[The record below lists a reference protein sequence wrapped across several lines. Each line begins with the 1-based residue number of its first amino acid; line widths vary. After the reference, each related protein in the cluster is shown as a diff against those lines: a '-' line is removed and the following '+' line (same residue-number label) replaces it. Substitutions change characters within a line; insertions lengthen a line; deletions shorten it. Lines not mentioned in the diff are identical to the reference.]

1 MDKTLVDPNR
11 LCMGCMELLENTGV
25 PCPKCGFS
33 LKDYQQPE
41 NGMPPYEIL
50 NGKYLVGKVI
60 GIGGFGITYIGWDFY
75 QSKKV
80 CIKEYFPKGVAK
92 REQTTT
98 YSTEYS
104 TYSMDVFTVN
114 TKKAAYLG
122 GLKGYIK
129 EAETLSKFY
138 GMPGIVS
145 VRDFFYGNKTAYIVM
160 EYIDGINFR
169 QFAKSS
175 GGVLQSYILFELLKD
190 VIKALNSVHKA
201 GVIHRDISPDNI
213 MLNDKF
219 KAKLID
225 FGAAKHSG
233 AGQETSIF
241 LKHGYAPIEQYDR
254 NGNQGPWTD
263 VYSLCATMYYL
274 LTGIKLQKAYERVA
288 EDKTIPLNMF
298 NIEIEDYQANAILKG
313 LNVQIEDRYQS
324 MAEYLSSICTLRPF
338 NIEDRYQSMAELY
351 YELYHEYLPGEK
363 PQKPTAEAVRQK
375 TMPEI
380 MPIPDITR
388 EEAAMQYLKQHSED

>member
-11 LCMGCMELLENTGV
+11 LCMGCMELLENTSV

-324 MAEYLSSICTLRPF
+324 MAE
-338 NIEDRYQSMAELY
+338 LY
-351 YELYHEYLPGEK
+351 YDLYHEYLPGER
-363 PQKPTAEAVRQK
+363 PQKPAAEAVRQK

>member
-11 LCMGCMELLENTGV
+11 LCMGCMELLENTSV

-175 GGVLQSYILFELLKD
+175 GGVLQSYILFEVLKD

-313 LNVQIEDRYQS
+313 LNVQIE
-324 MAEYLSSICTLRPF
+324 
-338 NIEDRYQSMAELY
+338 NRYQSMAELY

-363 PQKPTAEAVRQK
+363 PQKPTAGAVLPK
-375 TMPEI
+375 PMPEI

>member
-11 LCMGCMELLENTGV
+11 LCMGCMELLENTSV

-313 LNVQIEDRYQS
+313 LNVQIE
-324 MAEYLSSICTLRPF
+324 
-338 NIEDRYQSMAELY
+338 NRYQSMAELY
-351 YELYHEYLPGEK
+351 YELYHEYLPGER
-363 PQKPTAEAVRQK
+363 PQKPTAGAVLPK

>member
-11 LCMGCMELLENTGV
+11 LCMGCMELLENTSV

-313 LNVQIEDRYQS
+313 LNVQIE
-324 MAEYLSSICTLRPF
+324 
-338 NIEDRYQSMAELY
+338 NRYQSMAELY

-363 PQKPTAEAVRQK
+363 PQKPTAGAVLPK

>member
-263 VYSLCATMYYL
+263 VYSICATMYYL

-313 LNVQIEDRYQS
+313 LNVQIE
-324 MAEYLSSICTLRPF
+324 
-338 NIEDRYQSMAELY
+338 NRYQSMAELY

-363 PQKPTAEAVRQK
+363 PQKPTARAVLPK

-388 EEAAMQYLKQHSED
+388 EEAAIFKTAQ

>member
-11 LCMGCMELLENTGV
+11 LCMGCMELLENTSV

-219 KAKLID
+219 KAKLIV

-324 MAEYLSSICTLRPF
+324 MAE
-338 NIEDRYQSMAELY
+338 LY
-351 YELYHEYLPGEK
+351 YELYHEYLPGER
-363 PQKPTAEAVRQK
+363 PQKPAAEAVRQK

>member
-1 MDKTLVDPNR
+1 MVKTLVDPNS
-11 LCMGCMELLENTGV
+11 LCMGSMELLENTGV

-324 MAEYLSSICTLRPF
+324 MAE
-338 NIEDRYQSMAELY
+338 LY
-351 YELYHEYLPGEK
+351 YELYHEYLPGER
-363 PQKPTAEAVRQK
+363 PQKPAAEAVRQK

>member
-11 LCMGCMELLENTGV
+11 LCMGCMELLENTSV

-60 GIGGFGITYIGWDFY
+60 GIGGFGITFIGWDFY

-313 LNVQIEDRYQS
+313 LNVQIE
-324 MAEYLSSICTLRPF
+324 
-338 NIEDRYQSMAELY
+338 NRYQSMAELY

-363 PQKPTAEAVRQK
+363 PQKPTAGAVLPK

>member
-190 VIKALNSVHKA
+190 VIEALNSVHKA

-324 MAEYLSSICTLRPF
+324 MAE
-338 NIEDRYQSMAELY
+338 LY
-351 YELYHEYLPGEK
+351 YELYHEYLPGER
-363 PQKPTAEAVRQK
+363 PQKPAAEAVRQK

>member
-324 MAEYLSSICTLRPF
+324 MAE
-338 NIEDRYQSMAELY
+338 LY

-363 PQKPTAEAVRQK
+363 PQKPIAEAVRQK

>member
-324 MAEYLSSICTLRPF
+324 MAE
-338 NIEDRYQSMAELY
+338 LY
-351 YELYHEYLPGEK
+351 YELYHEYLSGEK
-363 PQKPTAEAVRQK
+363 PQKPAAGAVLPK

>member
-313 LNVQIEDRYQS
+313 LNVQIE
-324 MAEYLSSICTLRPF
+324 
-338 NIEDRYQSMAELY
+338 NRYQSMAELY
-351 YELYHEYLPGEK
+351 YDLYHEYLPGEK
-363 PQKPTAEAVRQK
+363 PQKPTAGAVLPK

>member
-104 TYSMDVFTVN
+104 TYSIDVFTVN

-324 MAEYLSSICTLRPF
+324 MAE
-338 NIEDRYQSMAELY
+338 LY

>member
-1 MDKTLVDPNR
+1 MDKTLVDHNR

-263 VYSLCATMYYL
+263 VYSICATMYYL

-313 LNVQIEDRYQS
+313 LNVQIE
-324 MAEYLSSICTLRPF
+324 
-338 NIEDRYQSMAELY
+338 NRYQSMAELY

-363 PQKPTAEAVRQK
+363 PQKPTARAVLPK

>member
-11 LCMGCMELLENTGV
+11 LCMGCMELLENTSV

-169 QFAKSS
+169 QFAKNS

-324 MAEYLSSICTLRPF
+324 MAE
-338 NIEDRYQSMAELY
+338 LY
-351 YELYHEYLPGEK
+351 YELYHEYLPGER
-363 PQKPTAEAVRQK
+363 PQKPAAEAVRQK

>member
-138 GMPGIVS
+138 GVPGIVS

-263 VYSLCATMYYL
+263 VYSICATMYYL

-313 LNVQIEDRYQS
+313 LNVQIE
-324 MAEYLSSICTLRPF
+324 
-338 NIEDRYQSMAELY
+338 NRYQSMAELY

-363 PQKPTAEAVRQK
+363 PQKPTARAVLPK

>member
-11 LCMGCMELLENTGV
+11 LCMGCMELLENTSV

-313 LNVQIEDRYQS
+313 LNVQIE
-324 MAEYLSSICTLRPF
+324 
-338 NIEDRYQSMAELY
+338 NRYQSMAELY

-363 PQKPTAEAVRQK
+363 PQKPTVGAVLPK

>member
-11 LCMGCMELLENTGV
+11 LCMGCMELLENTSV

-288 EDKTIPLNMF
+288 EDKTIPLNLF

-324 MAEYLSSICTLRPF
+324 MAE
-338 NIEDRYQSMAELY
+338 LY
-351 YELYHEYLPGEK
+351 YELYHEYLPGER
-363 PQKPTAEAVRQK
+363 PQKPAAEAVRQK

>member
-11 LCMGCMELLENTGV
+11 LCMGCMGLLENTGV

-263 VYSLCATMYYL
+263 VYSICATMYYL

-313 LNVQIEDRYQS
+313 LNVQIE
-324 MAEYLSSICTLRPF
+324 
-338 NIEDRYQSMAELY
+338 NRYQSMAELY

-363 PQKPTAEAVRQK
+363 PQKPTARAVLPK

>member
-11 LCMGCMELLENTGV
+11 LCMGCMELLENTSV

-104 TYSMDVFTVN
+104 TYSMDVFKVN

-324 MAEYLSSICTLRPF
+324 MAE
-338 NIEDRYQSMAELY
+338 LY
-351 YELYHEYLPGEK
+351 YELYHEYLPGER
-363 PQKPTAEAVRQK
+363 PQKPAAEAVRQK

>member
-263 VYSLCATMYYL
+263 VYSICATMYYL

-313 LNVQIEDRYQS
+313 LNVQIE
-324 MAEYLSSICTLRPF
+324 
-338 NIEDRYQSMAELY
+338 NRYQSMAELY

-363 PQKPTAEAVRQK
+363 PQKPTARAVMPK

>member
-80 CIKEYFPKGVAK
+80 CIKECFPKGVAK

-324 MAEYLSSICTLRPF
+324 MAE
-338 NIEDRYQSMAELY
+338 LY

>member
-75 QSKKV
+75 LSKKV

-324 MAEYLSSICTLRPF
+324 MAE
-338 NIEDRYQSMAELY
+338 LY

>member
-298 NIEIEDYQANAILKG
+298 NIEIEEYQANAILKG

-324 MAEYLSSICTLRPF
+324 MAE
-338 NIEDRYQSMAELY
+338 LY
-351 YELYHEYLPGEK
+351 YDLYHEYLPGEK
-363 PQKPTAEAVRQK
+363 PQKPTARAVLPK

>member
-1 MDKTLVDPNR
+1 
-11 LCMGCMELLENTGV
+11 
-25 PCPKCGFS
+25 
-33 LKDYQQPE
+33 
-41 NGMPPYEIL
+41 
-50 NGKYLVGKVI
+50 
-60 GIGGFGITYIGWDFY
+60 
-75 QSKKV
+75 
-80 CIKEYFPKGVAK
+80 
-92 REQTTT
+92 
-98 YSTEYS
+98 
-104 TYSMDVFTVN
+104 
-114 TKKAAYLG
+114 
-122 GLKGYIK
+122 
-129 EAETLSKFY
+129 
-138 GMPGIVS
+138 
-145 VRDFFYGNKTAYIVM
+145 M

-190 VIKALNSVHKA
+190 VIKALNTVHKE

-313 LNVQIEDRYQS
+313 LNVQIE
-324 MAEYLSSICTLRPF
+324 
-338 NIEDRYQSMAELY
+338 NRYQSMAELY
-351 YELYHEYLPGEK
+351 YDLYHEYLPGEK
-363 PQKPTAEAVRQK
+363 PQKPTAGAVLPK

>member
-11 LCMGCMELLENTGV
+11 LCMGCMELLENTSV

-114 TKKAAYLG
+114 TKKAAYIG

-324 MAEYLSSICTLRPF
+324 MAE
-338 NIEDRYQSMAELY
+338 LY
-351 YELYHEYLPGEK
+351 YELYHEYLPGER
-363 PQKPTAEAVRQK
+363 PQKPAAEAVRQK

>member
-274 LTGIKLQKAYERVA
+274 LTGIKLQKAYERVE

-313 LNVQIEDRYQS
+313 LNVQ
-324 MAEYLSSICTLRPF
+324 
-338 NIEDRYQSMAELY
+338 IEDRYQSMAELY

>member
-1 MDKTLVDPNR
+1 VVKMDKTLVDPNR

-263 VYSLCATMYYL
+263 VYSICATMYYL

-313 LNVQIEDRYQS
+313 LNVQIE
-324 MAEYLSSICTLRPF
+324 
-338 NIEDRYQSMAELY
+338 NRYQSMAELY

-363 PQKPTAEAVRQK
+363 PQKPTARAVLPK

>member
-11 LCMGCMELLENTGV
+11 LCMGCMELLENTSV

-313 LNVQIEDRYQS
+313 LNVQIE
-324 MAEYLSSICTLRPF
+324 
-338 NIEDRYQSMAELY
+338 NRYQSMAELY
-351 YELYHEYLPGEK
+351 YDLYHEYLPGEK
-363 PQKPTAEAVRQK
+363 PQKPTARAVLPK
-375 TMPEI
+375 TVPEI

>member
-324 MAEYLSSICTLRPF
+324 MAE
-338 NIEDRYQSMAELY
+338 LY
-351 YELYHEYLPGEK
+351 YDLYHEYLPGEK

>member
-11 LCMGCMELLENTGV
+11 LCMGCMELLENTSV

-274 LTGIKLQKAYERVA
+274 LAGIKLQKAYERVA

-324 MAEYLSSICTLRPF
+324 MAE
-338 NIEDRYQSMAELY
+338 LY
-351 YELYHEYLPGEK
+351 YELYHEYLPGER
-363 PQKPTAEAVRQK
+363 PQKPAAEAVRQK

>member
-11 LCMGCMELLENTGV
+11 LCMGCMELLENTSV

-190 VIKALNSVHKA
+190 VIKALNTVHKE

-324 MAEYLSSICTLRPF
+324 MAE
-338 NIEDRYQSMAELY
+338 LY

-363 PQKPTAEAVRQK
+363 PQKPTAGAVLPK

>member
-11 LCMGCMELLENTGV
+11 LCMGCMELLENTSV

-169 QFAKSS
+169 QFAKSL

-324 MAEYLSSICTLRPF
+324 MAE
-338 NIEDRYQSMAELY
+338 LY

>member
-313 LNVQIEDRYQS
+313 LNVQIE
-324 MAEYLSSICTLRPF
+324 
-338 NIEDRYQSMAELY
+338 NRYQSMAELY

>member
-41 NGMPPYEIL
+41 NGMSPYEIL

-288 EDKTIPLNMF
+288 EDKTIPLDMF

-313 LNVQIEDRYQS
+313 LNVQIE
-324 MAEYLSSICTLRPF
+324 
-338 NIEDRYQSMAELY
+338 NRYQSMAELY
-351 YELYHEYLPGEK
+351 YDLYHEYLPGEK
-363 PQKPTAEAVRQK
+363 PQKPTAGAVLPK

>member
-288 EDKTIPLNMF
+288 EDKTKPLNMF

-313 LNVQIEDRYQS
+313 LNVQ
-324 MAEYLSSICTLRPF
+324 
-338 NIEDRYQSMAELY
+338 IEDRYQSMAELY

>member
-298 NIEIEDYQANAILKG
+298 NIEIEEYQANAILKG

-324 MAEYLSSICTLRPF
+324 MAE
-338 NIEDRYQSMAELY
+338 LY
-351 YELYHEYLPGEK
+351 YDLYHEYLPGER
-363 PQKPTAEAVRQK
+363 PQKPAAGAVLPK

>member
-219 KAKLID
+219 KAKLRD

-324 MAEYLSSICTLRPF
+324 MAE
-338 NIEDRYQSMAELY
+338 LY
-351 YELYHEYLPGEK
+351 YELYHEYLPGER
-363 PQKPTAEAVRQK
+363 PQKPAAEAVRQK